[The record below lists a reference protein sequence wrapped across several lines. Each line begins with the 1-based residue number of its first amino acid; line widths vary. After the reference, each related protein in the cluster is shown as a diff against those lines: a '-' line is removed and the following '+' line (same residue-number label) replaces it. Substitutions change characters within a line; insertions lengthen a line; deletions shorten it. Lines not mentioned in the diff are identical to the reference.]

1 MPNKV
6 SEHLPLGFA
15 LLYLFAFFK
24 SKSLA
29 HNYVATSAQLRPTRP
44 DQSQYAICRNVL
56 LSDCATLISLTL
68 TLPLPEQKGC
78 SRYSHYKIVKL
89 QAICYFDMRLL
100 RRKCTYSHVHT
111 HKKKKGRQR
120 TDEERYTENRTKERV
135 KKKKT
140 KVQKEKRRQYT
151 NTNRCSKKTIYIE
164 RGRFHRKK
172 KVAAT
177 FFLLLL
183 ALFSHGLLAAAVKPK
198 CRCQSTFLYSLL

>member
-1 MPNKV
+1 MSREWKGKTFSIVVWIPFVCRNLTTVSLKRESKNAIRPSQLPNKV

-135 KKKKT
+135 KKKK
-140 KVQKEKRRQYT
+140 R
-151 NTNRCSKKTIYIE
+151 
-164 RGRFHRKK
+164 RKK
-172 KVAAT
+172 KKKDANTRTPIDAAR
-177 FFLLLL
+177 
-183 ALFSHGLLAAAVKPK
+183 K
-198 CRCQSTFLYSLL
+198 QYI